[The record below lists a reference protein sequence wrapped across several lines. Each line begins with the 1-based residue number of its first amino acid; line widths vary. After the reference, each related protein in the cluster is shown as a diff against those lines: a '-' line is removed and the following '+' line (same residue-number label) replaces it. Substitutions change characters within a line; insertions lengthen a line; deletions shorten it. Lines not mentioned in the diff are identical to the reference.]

1 MVSYGD
7 CEQAF
12 GEAHH
17 VFDLSLVQH
26 RGCAHPIESRG
37 VLARYDAV
45 EDRTTIWTSTQS
57 PHEIRLSLVQL
68 LNVSDEKLRVITPDV
83 GGGFGAKYLIYPEEV
98 VVPLAARLLGRP
110 VRWIEDR
117 REHFLTSIQ
126 ERDQY
131 WDLQV
136 ALDDKANFSV
146 CAVR

>member
-1 MVSYGD
+1 MCSNSRSFST
-7 CEQAF
+7 A
-12 GEAHH
+12 A
-17 VFDLSLVQH
+17 
-26 RGCAHPIESRG
+26 APIRSKAAACLP
-37 VLARYDAV
+37 VTIAV

-68 LNVSDEKLRVITPDV
+68 FNVSDEKLRVITPDV

-131 WDLQV
+131 WELQV
-136 ALDDKANFSV
+136 ALDAQAGCSA
-146 CAVR
+146 CAVL